1 MLLHHGSR
9 NYNEAASDAANRARE
24 KMEGLFETGRRKGAT
39 IINRVMTEVPTDHL
53 VPGPRLRFDG
63 DIYER
68 EEGAPADILMR
79 VDSKE
84 DFEPLSIQKFA
95 MGQICSRANI
105 PTRYAEFLREPEQA
119 GWGHKLLAE
128 NFNQLYSHDKD
139 NFLTRSYDGRL
150 RGFLSDRYRRLDSRP
165 LLESFTGECQKYGL
179 VPIEG
184 YGSETKVALKALL
197 PCVFEPVPNEVMC
210 FGVMWENSDYG
221 NGAHTIR
228 AFAMRLW
235 CTNYAI
241 TEVGF
246 RQIHLGK
253 RLTENMTWS
262 NQTYALDTQATA
274 SQIRDVVNQGISPAS
289 IEAFCSVIKAANEQ
303 EIDPKKMMGDLS
315 KYMNKG
321 ELEMVKDKY
330 NEPDVVALPAGNT
343 VWRMSNAISWVAGN
357 KIDDDERKVEVMRV
371 AGGLLE
377 RVAKKAA

>member
-1 MLLHHGSR
+1 MLVHHGSQ
-9 NYNEAASDAANRARE
+9 NYNEAASDAANHARTIL
-24 KMEGLFETGRRKGAT
+24 EGKFEYGRQKGMAL
-39 IINRVMTEVPTDHL
+39 INRVMTEVPIDHL
-53 VPGPRLRFDG
+53 VQGRRLMFDG
-63 DIYER
+63 DIDSR
-68 EEGAPADILMR
+68 PSGSPSDIL
-79 VDSKE
+79 VGVQDNNEFS
-84 DFEPLSIQKFA
+84 PLSIQKFA
-95 MGQICSRANI
+95 MQQVCSRANF
-105 PTRYAEFLREPEQA
+105 PMKFAEYLREPEQA
-119 GWGHKLLAE
+119 GWGHRLLAKNLNE
-128 NFNQLYSHDKD
+128 LYVHEDDK
-139 NFLTRSYDGRL
+139 FLTRSYDGRL

-197 PCVFEPVPNEVMC
+197 PLVFEPVPNEVMC

-253 RLTENMTWS
+253 RLTEDMTWS
-262 NQTYALDTQATA
+262 QQTYALDTQATA
-274 SQIRDVVNQGISPAS
+274 SQIKDVVEQGISPRAVD
-289 IEAFCSVIKAANEQ
+289 AFCHVIKKAHET

-315 KYMNKG
+315 KHLNKG
-321 ELEMVKDKY
+321 ELELVKDRY
-330 NEPDVVALPAGNT
+330 NTPDVVALPPGNS

-357 KIDDDERKVEVMRV
+357 KVDDDERKIDIMRV

-377 RVAKKAA
+377 RVSKS